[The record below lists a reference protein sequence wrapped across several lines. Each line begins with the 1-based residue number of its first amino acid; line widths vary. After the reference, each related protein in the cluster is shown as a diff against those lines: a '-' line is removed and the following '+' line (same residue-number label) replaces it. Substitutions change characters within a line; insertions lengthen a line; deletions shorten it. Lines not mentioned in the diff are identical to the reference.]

1 MDIEQIFNIICEKAS
16 VTKEDA
22 IKLFEK
28 AIEGGEISKGTKI
41 ETWLEE
47 RFLPN
52 IVTID
57 KDGYAKMCVDALKI
71 LGGTAATDYGSSRQ
85 RDMGQLWADMTRGYL
100 GEYAFIRFLYEKGGI
115 EADLGHDSGQ
125 LGDFLPTD
133 IHRIKKT
140 GDAWREPKL
149 TISIK
154 TTKWNGIW
162 LDIPG
167 DQFNHSDVHVL
178 IKVGAGRDHLFSFF
192 KEISVFKD
200 KVLKKGV
207 DIGALTDTEADSIF
221 EKIPSFMPISAY
233 ICGFVRKKTQ
243 YRNLSY
249 TGQAGRKNYKI
260 KSWNGPIRPGD
271 LQSIKTN
278 EAVSGTVKFEGIG
291 EFAHDSGYLF
301 NTGNLIWTE
310 ADWRDIFLKI

>member
-100 GEYAFIRFLYEKGGI
+100 GEYAFIRFLYEKGGY
-115 EADLGHDSGQ
+115 
-125 LGDFLPTD
+125 
-133 IHRIKKT
+133 
-140 GDAWREPKL
+140 
-149 TISIK
+149 
-154 TTKWNGIW
+154 NC
-162 LDIPG
+162 
-167 DQFNHSDVHVL
+167 L
-178 IKVGAGRDHLFSFF
+178 INS
-192 KEISVFKD
+192 
-200 KVLKKGV
+200 
-207 DIGALTDTEADSIF
+207 
-221 EKIPSFMPISAY
+221 
-233 ICGFVRKKTQ
+233 
-243 YRNLSY
+243 N
-249 TGQAGRKNYKI
+249 KI
-260 KSWNGPIRPGD
+260 KRNR
-271 LQSIKTN
+271 
-278 EAVSGTVKFEGIG
+278 
-291 EFAHDSGYLF
+291 
-301 NTGNLIWTE
+301 
-310 ADWRDIFLKI
+310 LKSLAF